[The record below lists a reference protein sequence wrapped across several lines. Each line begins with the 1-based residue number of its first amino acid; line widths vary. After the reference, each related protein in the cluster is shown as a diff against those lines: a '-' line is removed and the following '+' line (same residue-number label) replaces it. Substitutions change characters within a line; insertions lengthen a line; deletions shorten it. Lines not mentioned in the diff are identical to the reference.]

1 VRRLEEIAVF
11 CAPALFVV
19 LWSTGF
25 IGSKYGLPYAEPF
38 TYLSLRMICVVVIL
52 AVVLVLTRPAWPPA
66 VGLAHSAVTGG
77 LMHGLYLGG
86 VFLAIDLGLSPALS
100 ALIVGMQPVLT
111 STLANRLLGERVAP
125 LQWLGLL
132 LGLLGVFL
140 VVRGNI
146 SGASAAPTVA
156 WVSCAVA
163 LIGIT
168 LGTLYQKRFGAAIDW
183 RCGLLFQYGAAGL
196 MAGTAALLFERRV
209 VQWDPHFIGA
219 LAWMVLVLSLGAIW
233 LLYFLIRRSAATR
246 VVSLFYLTPPVT
258 ALMAWAIFGDRLDTW
273 SLVGMAVCA
282 AGVILVNRG
291 GRPTVALR

>member
-1 VRRLEEIAVF
+1 MRRLEEIAVF

-25 IGSKYGLPYAEPF
+25 IGGKYGLPYAEPF
-38 TYLSLRMICVVVIL
+38 TYLSLRMICVVGIL
-52 AVVLVLTRPAWPPA
+52 AAVLILTRPAWPPA
-66 VGLAHSAVTGG
+66 IGLAHSAVTGS

-86 VFLAIDLGLSPALS
+86 VFFAIDRGLSPALA

-111 STLANRLLGERVAP
+111 STLANRVLGERVTP

-132 LGLLGVFL
+132 LGLFGVFL

-146 SGASAAPTVA
+146 SGGTATPLIAWIASV
-156 WVSCAVA
+156 VA
-163 LIGIT
+163 LVGIT

-183 RCGLLFQYGAAGL
+183 RCGFLFQYGAACML
-196 MAGTAALLFERRV
+196 FAAGAFLLERREV
-209 VQWDPHFIGA
+209 NWDPHFIGA

-258 ALMAWAIFGDRLDTW
+258 ALMAWAIFGDKLDTL

-282 AGVILVNRG
+282 VGVLLVNRG
-291 GRPTVALR
+291 AART